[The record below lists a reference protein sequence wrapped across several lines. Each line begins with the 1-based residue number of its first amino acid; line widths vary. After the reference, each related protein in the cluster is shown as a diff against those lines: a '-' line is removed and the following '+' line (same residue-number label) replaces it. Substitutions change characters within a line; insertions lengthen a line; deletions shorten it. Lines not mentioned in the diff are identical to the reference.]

1 MNKTP
6 SSIYNIRFHD
16 CDMFGHLNNARYLD
30 YMISARQDHL
40 KDAYNFDYNS
50 YYKNNLGWVIS
61 YHEIQYLKPAF
72 FEENVSIQ
80 SSLLNAENDTLYVE
94 VLMMNEAKSH
104 LKAILRSKL
113 TFINLKTGRKEQHT
127 PEFIEWAKS
136 LVLDEVNA
144 NASIQDRIKQ
154 VLTELKQN
162 TNNIT
167 N

>member
-1 MNKTP
+1 
-6 SSIYNIRFHD
+6 
-16 CDMFGHLNNARYLD
+16 
-30 YMISARQDHL
+30 MI
-40 KDAYNFDYNS
+40 
-50 YYKNNLGWVIS
+50 
-61 YHEIQYLKPAF
+61 
-72 FEENVSIQ
+72 
-80 SSLLNAENDTLYVE
+80 
-94 VLMMNEAKSH
+94 NEAKSH

-113 TFINLKTGRKEQHT
+113 TFINLKTGRKEQHA

-136 LVLDEVNA
+136 LVLDEVNS